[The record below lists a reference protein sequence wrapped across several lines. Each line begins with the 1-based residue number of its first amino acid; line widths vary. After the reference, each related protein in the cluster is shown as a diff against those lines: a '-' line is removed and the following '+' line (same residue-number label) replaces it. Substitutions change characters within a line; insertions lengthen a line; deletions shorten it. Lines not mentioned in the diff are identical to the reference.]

1 MRDLFVG
8 PSRNDL
14 SCTLVE
20 DIIKRTSGRSRVL
33 VEHILDNGYVTTA
46 TLASLGYEHPPRAA
60 ADVRDRGIPLQTVIK
75 TVDGKRIGH
84 YRFPDGFKELDRR
97 GSGRIAI
104 SRKFQREVLDHYGS
118 IDIFTGTE
126 WDRGQLQIDHR
137 IPFRIS
143 GDPKEPFDVDNFMPV
158 SPAMNR
164 IKSWAC
170 EACLNWSEK
179 LSDTCGSCYWAGP
192 DRGYEHVA
200 TIPERRLA
208 IVWQA
213 HEVKEFDRLLEH
225 SSDMGVTVALMAKK
239 LIAEKLAQ
247 LNSLSDKD

>member
-14 SCTLVE
+14 SSTLVE

-97 GSGRIAI
+97 GSGRVAI
-104 SRKFQREVLDHYGS
+104 SRKFQREVLDHYDS

-143 GDPKEPFDVDNFMPV
+143 GDPMKPFDVDDFMPV

-170 EACLNWSEK
+170 EACPNWSEK
-179 LSDTCGSCYWAGP
+179 LLGTCGSCYWAGP
-192 DRGYEHVA
+192 DRDYEHVA

-247 LNSLSDKD
+247 MNSLSGKD

>member
-1 MRDLFVG
+1 MGASFVG
-8 PSRNDL
+8 PTRNDL
-14 SCTLVE
+14 SDTLVE
-20 DIIKRTSGRSRVL
+20 DIIERTSGRSRVL

-60 ADVRDRGIPLQTVIK
+60 ADVRDRGIPLQTVIE

-84 YRFPDGFKELDRR
+84 YRFPDGFKELDR
-97 GSGRIAI
+97 SGFGRVAI
-104 SRKFQREVLDHYGS
+104 PRKFQREVLDHYGS

-143 GDPKEPFDVDNFMPV
+143 GDPKKPFDVADFMPV
-158 SPAMNR
+158 SPPMNR
-164 IKSWAC
+164 IKSWTC
-170 EACLNWSEK
+170 EDCPNWSEK
-179 LSDTCGSCYWAGP
+179 LSDTCESCYWAGP
-192 DRGYEHVA
+192 DRDYEHVA
-200 TIPERRLA
+200 TISERRLD
-208 IVWQA
+208 IVWRA
-213 HEVKEFDRLLEH
+213 HEVKEFDLLFEH

-247 LNSLSDKD
+247 LDSLSGKD